1 VAPREPEAPRLRQ
14 NDVTI
19 ERVATLLAGA
29 APKGILVV
37 RDELV
42 GWISGMT
49 AYNDAGRAFWVEAYG
64 GRTYRVE
71 RQKHPEPIEV
81 PRLAVAVYGG
91 VQPDR
96 LGVLMREA
104 DDGLLAR
111 MLWSW
116 PDPIPF
122 KLGYQAP
129 GAQWAIRG
137 LDRLRE
143 LDLQSGNPRSP
154 IMVPL
159 APDAHADIETFG
171 VEMQDRQST
180 AGGPLRSA
188 VAKARG
194 QALRL
199 ALVLE
204 MMWWCGEDG
213 MTPPPVGISRR
224 AFAAAARLI
233 GDYFVPM
240 AERVYGDA
248 AASERERGAA
258 TLARW
263 IDRVR
268 PKEIHVRH
276 LQREVRLPGLRSAE
290 QIRTAADAL
299 VEADWLKA
307 PPRGEEF
314 GQRGRIAYAV
324 HPKLCGAA
332 Q

>member
-1 VAPREPEAPRLRQ
+1 
-14 NDVTI
+14 
-19 ERVATLLAGA
+19 
-29 APKGILVV
+29 
-37 RDELV
+37 
-42 GWISGMT
+42 MT
-49 AYNDAGRAFWVEAYG
+49 AYNDAGRAFWVESYG
-64 GRTYRVE
+64 GRPYRVE

-96 LGVLMREA
+96 LGTLMREA

-111 MLWSW
+111 MLWAW

-122 KLGYQAP
+122 KLGHHAP
-129 GAQWAIRG
+129 GAQWATHS

-143 LDLQSGNPRSP
+143 LDLQPGNQRSP

-159 APDAHADIETFG
+159 APDARAEIETFG
-171 VEMQDRQST
+171 AEMQDRQST

-188 VAKARG
+188 IAKARG
-194 QALRL
+194 QALQF

-204 MMWWCGEDG
+204 MVWWCGEDG
-213 MTPPPVGISRR
+213 MAPPPAEISRR
-224 AFAAAARLI
+224 AFVAAALLV

-248 AASERERGAA
+248 AVSERERGAA

-263 IDRVR
+263 IIRER
-268 PKEIHVRH
+268 PQEIHVRH

-299 VEADWLKA
+299 VEADLLKA
-307 PPRGEEF
+307 PARGDEF
-314 GQRGRIAYAV
+314 GQRGRIA
-324 HPKLCGAA
+324 
-332 Q
+332 